1 MSVLHASLV
10 VLCYALVMMVCIS
23 ARKTYWVEPE
33 WAKQKISFFSRVY
46 LSTTSVPDR
55 SLLGEL
61 KCH

>member
-10 VLCYALVMMVCIS
+10 VLCYALVMIVCIT
-23 ARKTYWVEPE
+23 ARMTYWVKPK